1 MEYPEQ
7 MKIAFQKMHGTLND
21 FVVFHDLDS
30 KVALSPEQVARICD
44 RRAGVGADG
53 VIVVRPSDKADF
65 FMDYINADGS
75 VAEMCG
81 NGIRCLSKYVYDNGL
96 TGKTVLPVETRAGV
110 KTVEL
115 IPGPDGRITRVRVDM
130 GQPIFEPDRIPA
142 KVDTDGIPVIDYPV
156 ESEGRLFQA
165 TLVSMGNPH
174 CVIVVEEDPGN
185 FPAKFGPSIEHH
197 PMFPARTN
205 VEFIRVTG
213 ANRLLMRVW
222 ERGCGETFACGTG
235 ACAAV
240 VAASLKGLVDGLTVV
255 ELLGGDL
262 DIEWKNKKDQVVMTG
277 PAVFVFESNITV

>member
-1 MEYPEQ
+1 MEYPCR
-7 MKIAFQKMHGTLND
+7 MRITFQKMHGTLND
-21 FVVFHDLDS
+21 FVVFHDLDG
-30 KVALSPEQVARICD
+30 KVSLAPEQVSLICD

-96 TGKTVLPVETRAGV
+96 TRKTALPVETRAGV

-115 IPGPDGRITRVRVDM
+115 IPGPDGKIGQVRVDM
-130 GQPIFEPDRIPA
+130 GQPIFEPARIPA
-142 KVDTDGIPVIDYPV
+142 KVDTERVPVTDYPV
-156 ESEGRLFQA
+156 ESEGRVFQSA
-165 TLVSMGNPH
+165 LVSMGNPH
-174 CVIVVEEDPGN
+174 CVIVVDEDPGT
-185 FPAKFGPSIEHH
+185 FPAKFGPGIEHH

-205 VEFIRVTG
+205 VEFIQVTG
-213 ANRLLMRVW
+213 DNRLLMRVW

-240 VAASLKGLVDGLTVV
+240 VAASLKGLVHGSTVV

-262 DIEWKNKKDQVVMTG
+262 EIEWKNNKDRVVMTG
-277 PAVFVFESNITV
+277 PAVFVFEGNITV